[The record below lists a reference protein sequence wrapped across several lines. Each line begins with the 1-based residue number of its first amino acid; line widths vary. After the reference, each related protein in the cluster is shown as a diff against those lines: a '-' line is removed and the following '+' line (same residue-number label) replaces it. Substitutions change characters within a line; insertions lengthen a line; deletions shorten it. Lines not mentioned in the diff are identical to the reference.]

1 MKKWIFLLICIAI
14 SSGKAE
20 YLELQSAYK
29 QVLESNDGL
38 KSTQHAVQKQEKLN
52 LASKMLYLPQVSLG
66 AYYVRLQEP
75 MNMHLVNQSQLGN
88 LSGNIGGNP
97 ALAPLL
103 QHLGQPVTLQDQNVI
118 FGAVNIIYPIFTGG
132 KRYFANK
139 LSQIALEDSYLA
151 LKLKELSL
159 FEDCVKLYYG
169 VVLNNQI
176 LYTLESANSGHL
188 IHYQNAQKLQNKGQ
202 IARLETLQA
211 QVNYDKSSIDVKK
224 ASDNLIIANMALN
237 AMLNRESKERLE
249 LVKQIDIKQD
259 ARLESLEYFINKTL
273 EVYPA
278 LSLMDNKIKS
288 TKQLS
293 HIEFSS
299 FLPEVG
305 LFGSY
310 MMNDN
315 SSVLDKAMPNW
326 FAGVGAKWSLITPG
340 GRIQKYQASK
350 IASIEAE
357 LAKSQATKDLK
368 TLCEKTYNEVLS
380 FKSQYFSLQ
389 SSIEL
394 ANENLKLRQKAF
406 LQGMSTSAEVSDAQN
421 ALALAIIE
429 RQSVAYNYA
438 IALARLLSLS
448 DEVDRFYGFFN

>member
-1 MKKWIFLLICIAI
+1 MKQWIFLLVCIAI
-14 SSGKAE
+14 SGANAE

-29 QVLESNDGL
+29 QVLADNDGL

-66 AYYVRLQEP
+66 AYYVRLHEP
-75 MNMHLVNQSQLGN
+75 MNMHLLNQSQLGN
-88 LSGNIGGNP
+88 LGGNS

-103 QHLGQPVTLQDQNVI
+103 QHLGQPITLQDQNII
-118 FGAVNIIYPIFTGG
+118 FGAINVVYPIFTGG

-159 FEDCVKLYYG
+159 FEDCVRLYYG

-176 LYTLESANSGHL
+176 LHTLESANAGHL
-188 IHYQNAQKLQNKGQ
+188 THYENAQKLQNKGQ

-224 ASDNLIIANMALN
+224 ASDNLVIANMALN
-237 AMLNRESKERLE
+237 AMLNRESKEPLE
-249 LVKQIDIKQD
+249 LVEQIDIKQD
-259 ARLESLEYFINKTL
+259 SRLESLEYFVNKTL

-288 TKQLS
+288 AKQLS
-293 HIEFSS
+293 HIEFST

-315 SSVLDKAMPNW
+315 SSMLDKAMPNW
-326 FAGVGAKWSLITPG
+326 FAGIGAKWSLITPG

-406 LQGMSTSAEVSDAQN
+406 LQGMSTSADVSDAQN

>member
-1 MKKWIFLLICIAI
+1 
-14 SSGKAE
+14 
-20 YLELQSAYK
+20 
-29 QVLESNDGL
+29 
-38 KSTQHAVQKQEKLN
+38 
-52 LASKMLYLPQVSLG
+52 
-66 AYYVRLQEP
+66 
-75 MNMHLVNQSQLGN
+75 
-88 LSGNIGGNP
+88 
-97 ALAPLL
+97 
-103 QHLGQPVTLQDQNVI
+103 
-118 FGAVNIIYPIFTGG
+118 
-132 KRYFANK
+132 
-139 LSQIALEDSYLA
+139 
-151 LKLKELSL
+151 
-159 FEDCVKLYYG
+159 
-169 VVLNNQI
+169 
-176 LYTLESANSGHL
+176 
-188 IHYQNAQKLQNKGQ
+188 
-202 IARLETLQA
+202 
-211 QVNYDKSSIDVKK
+211 
-224 ASDNLIIANMALN
+224 MALN
-237 AMLNRESKERLE
+237 AMLNRESKDRLE

-259 ARLESLEYFINKTL
+259 TRLESVEYFINKTL

-288 TKQLS
+288 AKELS
-293 HIEFSS
+293 HIEFST

-406 LQGMSTSAEVSDAQN
+406 LQGMSTSADVSDAQN

>member
-1 MKKWIFLLICIAI
+1 MKRWIFLLICIAM

-88 LSGNIGGNP
+88 LGGNIGGNP

-169 VVLNNQI
+169 VVLNKQI
-176 LYTLESANSGHL
+176 LYTLESANSGH
-188 IHYQNAQKLQNKGQ
+188 
-202 IARLETLQA
+202 

-278 LSLMDNKIKS
+278 LSLMDNKIESAKE
-288 TKQLS
+288 LS
-293 HIEFSS
+293 HIEFST